1 MTSGQGG
8 LRLVLLQAIAILD
21 EHLPALEQFY
31 AHRADPDLADASQ
44 LLDALGH
51 TCSILFPHHVFSPNL
66 HRIVAQEFMP
76 TLSESEQG
84 ICDNVREI
92 RNREWGHFDERSH
105 RARPSIRTSLF
116 NVPFSDLTEIVQ
128 QIETEVPIPDREDGA
143 TYISVLQRLRNHL
156 ARHVEEES

>member
-1 MTSGQGG
+1 MTSDQGA

-31 AHRADPDLADASQ
+31 VHRADPDLADASQ

-66 HRIVAQEFMP
+66 HRIVTREFMHA
-76 TLSESEQG
+76 LSEAEQSV
-84 ICDNVREI
+84 CSDVREI

-105 RARPSIRTSLF
+105 RARPSIRTPLHD
-116 NVPFSDLTEIVQ
+116 VPFSDLAELAQYMEI
-128 QIETEVPIPDREDGA
+128 EVPIPDREDGA
-143 TYISVLQRLRNHL
+143 TYVSVLRRLRDHL
-156 ARHVEEES
+156 ARQAEES